1 MRTAFKP
8 FEQMTDEDYADLGL
22 RCGLEVHQQLRT
34 RTKLFCRCPAGRY
47 SEEFDSE
54 ILRHMRPTLSELGE
68 YDGTALMEKKTR
80 KSIYYRI
87 KQETVCTYEFDDTP
101 PFPLSEEALEIAL
114 EVALLLRLN
123 LVGELHISRKQYL
136 DGSIPTGFQRT
147 TILGVDGWIPYKDR
161 RIGIAQLGLEEDSCR
176 EVSDEGHNRV
186 CLTDRLGTPLI
197 ETVTCPD
204 MRTPRECA
212 EVCEIIR
219 RLCRS
224 TGKVRTGY
232 GATREDVNVSIRGGT
247 RIEIKG
253 VPQISRIPRLIYNEA
268 RRQWSLLQIREELAR
283 RGITPDTL
291 DVGFH
296 DVTGL
301 AGRIAFEPIRS
312 AVADGQRVRC
322 VVLRGFA
329 GLLARN
335 TQEHTIFAKEFSD
348 RVRVIAC
355 LSRLPNI
362 VHSDAA
368 TETLTARDWRDLR
381 RRTRADESDALV
393 LVWGPER
400 DAETACEEIAQRA
413 REATIGV
420 PSDTRQALPDGT
432 NGFERVLPGPDRM
445 YPDTDLPPIRI
456 TTELVERVRARLPEY
471 VWEREARY
479 RALGLTEELIGDL
492 SYSPRAELFDRLVS
506 ELRIEPRLA
515 AVVLVQQLKALRRA
529 GLNPQRL
536 SDDVL
541 YEVFRACAEGRLARE
556 GIPLVLGWLLDS
568 VGGGGPNPDA
578 AAPGCGQEPAGPEP
592 AAARRVGN
600 ALREMGLA
608 PVDRKHV
615 RSQVAALLASV
626 DRSHFE
632 STDAL
637 HRWVMGRLMK
647 ELLGRVPGRELA
659 AIVREELLARCAVAP
674 EPRMTA

>member
-1 MRTAFKP
+1 MGPAFKP
-8 FEQMTDEDYADLGL
+8 FEQMTDEDYAELGL

-34 RTKLFCRCPAGRY
+34 RTKLFCRCPAGCY

-80 KSIYYRI
+80 KNIHYRI

-101 PFPLSEEALEIAL
+101 PFPLNEEALEIAL
-114 EVALLLRLN
+114 ELALLLRLH

-147 TILGVDGWIPYKDR
+147 TILGVDGWIPYRGR

-176 EVSDEGHNRV
+176 EVSDEGHERV
-186 CLTDRLGTPLI
+186 CLTDRLGTPLV
-197 ETVTCPD
+197 ETVTYPD

-268 RRQWSLLQIREELAR
+268 RRQWSLLRIREELAR
-283 RGITPDTL
+283 RGITADTL
-291 DVGFH
+291 DVSFH
-296 DVTGL
+296 DVTAL
-301 AGRIAFEPIRS
+301 AGRLAFEPIR
-312 AVADGQRVRC
+312 AAAAGGERVRC

-329 GLLARN
+329 GVLAWN

-348 RVRVIAC
+348 RIRVIAC
-355 LSRLPNI
+355 LSKLPNM

-368 TETLTARDWRDLR
+368 TEALSARDWRELR
-381 RRTRADESDALV
+381 RRTHAGESDALL

-400 DAETACEEIAQRA
+400 DAETACQEIAQRA

-456 TTELVERVRARLPEY
+456 SSELLERIRARLPEY

-479 RALGLTEELIGDL
+479 RRLGLTDELIGDL
-492 SYSPRAELFDRLVS
+492 SYSPRAALFDRLVG

-529 GLNPQRL
+529 GLDPQRI
-536 SDDVL
+536 SDAEL
-541 YEVFRACAEGRLARE
+541 YEVFRAFAEGRLARE
-556 GIPLVLGWLLDS
+556 GIPLVLGWLAELPQESGRTQDS
-568 VGGGGPNPDA
+568 
-578 AAPGCGQEPAGPEP
+578 AGPAP
-592 AAARRVGN
+592 AAGQRVAQ
-600 ALREMGLA
+600 ALREIGLT
-608 PVDRKHV
+608 PVDMSHV
-615 RSQVAALLASV
+615 RSQVAALLAAA
-626 DRSHFE
+626 DPARFE
-632 STDAL
+632 SSDAL
-637 HRWVMGRLMK
+637 HRWAMGRLMK

-659 AIVREELLARCAVAP
+659 ALVRQELLARCATAP
-674 EPRMTA
+674 EPRLTA

>member
-1 MRTAFKP
+1 MGPAFKP
-8 FEQMTDEDYADLGL
+8 FEQMTDEDYAGLGL

-34 RTKLFCRCPAGRY
+34 RTKLFCRCPAGCY

-80 KSIYYRI
+80 KNIHYRI

-101 PFPLSEEALEIAL
+101 PFPLNEEALEIAL
-114 EVALLLRLN
+114 ELALLLRLH

-176 EVSDEGHNRV
+176 EVSDEGHERV
-186 CLTDRLGTPLI
+186 CLTDRLGTPLV
-197 ETVTCPD
+197 ETVTYPD

-268 RRQWSLLQIREELAR
+268 RRQWSLLRIREELAR
-283 RGITPDTL
+283 RGITAETL
-291 DVGFH
+291 DVSFH
-296 DVTGL
+296 DVTAL
-301 AGRIAFEPIRS
+301 AGRLAFEPIR
-312 AVADGQRVRC
+312 AAAAGGERVRC

-329 GLLARN
+329 GVLAWN

-348 RVRVIAC
+348 RIRVIAC
-355 LSRLPNI
+355 LSKLPNM

-368 TETLTARDWRDLR
+368 TEALSARDWRELR
-381 RRTRADESDALV
+381 RRTHAGESDALL

-400 DAETACEEIAQRA
+400 DAETACQEIAQRA

-456 TTELVERVRARLPEY
+456 TSELLERVRARLPEY
-471 VWEREARY
+471 VWDREARY
-479 RALGLTEELIGDL
+479 RGLGLTDELIGDL
-492 SYSPRAELFDRLVS
+492 SYSPRAALFDRLVG

-515 AVVLVQQLKALRRA
+515 AVVLIQQLKALRRA
-529 GLNPQRL
+529 GLDPQRL
-536 SDDVL
+536 SDAEL
-541 YEVFRACAEGRLARE
+541 YEVFRAFAEGRLARE
-556 GIPLVLGWLLDS
+556 GIPLVLGWLAES
-568 VGGGGPNPDA
+568 PREGGECQD
-578 AAPGCGQEPAGPEP
+578 CAGP
-592 AAARRVGN
+592 AHAVGQRVAQ
-600 ALREMGLA
+600 ALREIGLT
-608 PVDRKHV
+608 PVDMNHV
-615 RSQVAALLASV
+615 HSQVTALLASV
-626 DRSHFE
+626 DPARFE
-632 STDAL
+632 SIDVL
-637 HRWVMGRLMK
+637 HRWAMGRLMK

-659 AIVREELLARCAVAP
+659 ALVRQELLAHCAAAP
-674 EPRMTA
+674 EPRLTA